1 MVMYRLINLIPTN
14 CNLTGIPFFKETLN
28 KKNKPKRKFYRKKLN
43 KNFSTPVSKNL
54 FIRDSYK
61 NRNKK
66 IVNKTVVTKKTKAKK
81 NLQTQTTSL
90 LNSSKTYNKTL
101 LG

>member
-1 MVMYRLINLIPTN
+1 MAGFETYVKKAIADKSNVI
-14 CNLTGIPFFKETLN
+14 FK
-28 KKNKPKRKFYRKKLN
+28 KHKISDKNISL
-43 KNFSTPVSKNL
+43 
-54 FIRDSYK
+54 IRDSYK

-66 IVNKTVVTKKTKAKK
+66 IVNKIVVAKKTKAKK
-81 NLQTQTTSL
+81 NPQTQTTSL

>member
-1 MVMYRLINLIPTN
+1 MS
-14 CNLTGIPFFKETLN
+14 FKEFIN
-28 KKNKPKRKFYRKKLN
+28 QAIADKSNNIFYNYNVSN
-43 KNFSTPVSKNL
+43 KNIKL
-54 FIRDSYK
+54 IRDSYK

-66 IVNKTVVTKKTKAKK
+66 IVNKTVVAKKTKTKK

>member
-1 MVMYRLINLIPTN
+1 MAGFETYVKKAIADKSNVI
-14 CNLTGIPFFKETLN
+14 FK
-28 KKNKPKRKFYRKKLN
+28 KHKISDKNISL
-43 KNFSTPVSKNL
+43 
-54 FIRDSYK
+54 IRDSYK

-66 IVNKTVVTKKTKAKK
+66 IVNKTVVAKKTKTKK